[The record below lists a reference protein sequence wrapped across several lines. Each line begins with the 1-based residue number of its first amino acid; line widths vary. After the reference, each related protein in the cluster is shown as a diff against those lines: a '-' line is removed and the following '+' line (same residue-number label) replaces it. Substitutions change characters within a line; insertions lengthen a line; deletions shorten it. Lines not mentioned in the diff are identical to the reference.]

1 MEHGDV
7 NVKLIHPKATAKNF
21 CWPDREDVC
30 WICLNHMI
38 CRFNSPSS
46 GSATWYY
53 SFDEADINQVLGDL

>member
-46 GSATWYY
+46 GSAT
-53 SFDEADINQVLGDL
+53 